1 MKSRSIQISGIFIIV
16 FFVLFLFI
24 YSISYLEVKVGESAA
39 AATVVINTT
48 NKSNNTFAHNPATK
62 NPIMLINTT
71 NILNCISPVLVY
83 QNNSK
88 VYSIENQL
96 ENSVFTSIDSNNSK
110 EFCKV
115 YSVSDPSSCFVYFG
129 NQSKKPCEIDNPDN
143 DDKVLGIDNFS
154 DKGLLYADTNF
165 ENQYTFESIDPVNP
179 NYKIRVSLDFDKHS
193 QGGLNDLN
201 SPRIELVR
209 ENMDG
214 KPNMTPAQNQIII
227 WKGNIKSY
235 FKEPSDDFKNETYI
249 TIQFNTGRHTSNE
262 DDERKG
268 FGVLFDVS
276 ATSNPNLFEFRNDGH
291 YVKYDYETIKQL
303 GGDSFIFYNKINN
316 GNPLFINNLTD
327 TDNVTLKIV
336 TFLDDTD
343 SRIVET
349 FIDNGHGKE
358 VPYWTIN
365 DLSKLK
371 EYDKVDNEDF
381 METIK
386 QGSGYVIART
396 DNIDTRISAFKS
408 LAFQKP

>member
-1 MKSRSIQISGIFIIV
+1 MKSRSIRISGIFIIV
-16 FFVLFLFI
+16 FILFVFLFP
-24 YSISYLEVKVGESAA
+24 ISYLEIKVGESAVGP
-39 AATVVINTT
+39 VVINTA
-48 NKSNNTFAHNPATK
+48 NKSNNTFTHNSATK
-62 NPIMLINTT
+62 NPIVLINTT
-71 NILNCISPVLVY
+71 NVLNCMSPLLDY

-88 VYSIENQL
+88 VYSNEKEL
-96 ENSVFTSIDSNNSK
+96 ENSVSISIDSNNSN

-115 YSVSDPSSCFVYFG
+115 YSVSDPFSCFVYFV
-129 NQSKKPCEIDNPDN
+129 NQSKKPCKIDNPDN
-143 DDKVLGIDNFS
+143 DNKVLGVDNFS
-154 DKGLLYADTNF
+154 DKGLLFADTTF

-214 KPNMTPAQNQIII
+214 KPNMSAAKNQIII

-235 FKEPSDDFKNETYI
+235 FKEPVDDFKNETYI
-249 TIQFNTGRHTSNE
+249 IIQFNTGRHTSDE

-276 ATSNPNLFEFRNDGH
+276 TKSNPNLFEFRNDGH

-303 GGDSFIFYNKINN
+303 AGDSFIFYNKDDN
-316 GNPLFINNLTD
+316 GNPVFINNLTD

-336 TFLDDTD
+336 TYLDDTD

-349 FIDNGHGKE
+349 FIDNGPGKE

-365 DLSKLK
+365 NLSKLK
-371 EYDKVDNEDF
+371 EYDKVDNEDDF

-396 DNIDTRISAFKS
+396 DNIDTRIAAFKS